1 MKWRAVMTDTAST
14 TTQSFE
20 PRMQRGCSGGMHMN
34 KKPWSIYEI
43 GAVLGGFALFWPVGL
58 VALFLKMKKGEI
70 WKGASEMEAPW
81 SNWQKTSE
89 NVSNFA
95 GKWNRGS
102 STYESG
108 NRAFDEYRS
117 AKIAELEALRRK
129 LDDERREFDEF
140 LTKLRHAKDRD
151 DFERFMADR
160 NAPKSES

>member
-1 MKWRAVMTDTAST
+1 MMDTAGAST
-14 TTQSFE
+14 QDFQ
-20 PRMQRGCSGGMHMN
+20 PRMQRGCCGGTQMI

-43 GAVLGGFALFWPVGL
+43 GAVVGGLAVFWPIGL

-81 SNWQKTSE
+81 SNWQKTSDT
-89 NVSNFA
+89 VSNFA
-95 GKWNRGS
+95 GKWSRGARS
-102 STYESG
+102 FETG

-140 LTKLRHAKDRD
+140 LTKLRHAKDKE

-160 NAPKSES
+160 TAQKSE